1 MANPQRAKG
10 GGLDT
15 YIMIKDF
22 MCNDKIDGNVKLRK
36 GTLLC
41 PYRDHENPSPKLF
54 WFKVLDTENLL
65 KVEAKAR
72 ADMNVVDNK
81 FVGLLEAVTNLEER
95 LELFL
100 DEEKLT
106 KLSSLKVGSR
116 VKVQT
121 SSSSNERVAGI
132 VRFKGPIGK
141 SKPDCGIL
149 FGVELLTAGKG
160 FTDGSF
166 KGQKFFSCKENGGV
180 FVPVSR
186 LEPAEDTT
194 ATEWDNGLYNKECLQ
209 SRTPSSSPPVPFE
222 VGSRVYVLAAEDQMF
237 GTVTTYGYSS
247 EKEFGVYVR
256 FELDQPDGFWNCWF
270 KDHHFGLTFSPEYG
284 ILFPAQKVHPVS
296 KLPPVNHRFENQSTH
311 TAAVGRIDKNRENMI
326 IKNKQGVAQE
336 MKNGSASRCVM
347 GKESAIGAKDFKDE
361 TWLLSDEPRRPA
373 ASLSPVLRSVPD
385 EGQPESLSCHATR
398 KEGPG
403 PNQSPTSPPPLGDVH
418 KDVTAHTE
426 EKLELNFEINS
437 MVEVN
442 DPPSFG
448 VIRWIGEVPGHQEKI
463 AGLELEDALA
473 SGCTDGIFCGVRYF
487 HCPSN
492 KAIFVRLKN
501 CRPDSR
507 FISHVSLTDQ
517 IERCNSIAFKEYS
530 SATVQEDTPPESG
543 RECGEKMTGWK
554 RGIQGH
560 CNSCYLDATL
570 FCMFAFSS
578 VLDTVLLRPPN
589 KNDSDSYCETRDLLR
604 TEIVNPLRK
613 HGYVCA
619 TKVMAL
625 RKILEETGFPGSAGF
640 TSEEKDP
647 EEFLNKLFQVLKVE
661 PLFQIRSAGQEPQ
674 GCTFYQIFMEKKP
687 SVSVPTVQQLL
698 ESSFVTSSL
707 KFTEAPS
714 CLIVQMPRN
723 GKSFKMFNTILPTLT
738 LDITDLLEGIPRE
751 CSVCQGM
758 ASVECRECYEDPDI
772 MPGRIKQFC
781 SICSIQIHKHTR
793 RKTHKPQKLSLPA
806 ELRDHMDF
814 TGILPRQTME
824 LFSVLSIETSHYVA
838 FSKYGSGETDWLF
851 FDSMADRK
859 GGQNG
864 FNIPRVQPCPEVSE
878 YLKMSAEELRNVD
891 TRTIPTFARRL
902 LSDAYMCMYY
912 SPTLSLYK

>member
-1 MANPQRAKG
+1 MADPQRAKG
-10 GGLDT
+10 GQDT
-15 YIMIKDF
+15 YILTKDF
-22 MCNDKIDGNVKLRK
+22 VFADKLDGNVKLGK

-41 PYRDHENPSPKLF
+41 LYKDHGSPSQKSC
-54 WFKVLDTENLL
+54 WCKVLDTEDVL
-65 KVEAKAR
+65 KVEVKTLAQMKIVK
-72 ADMNVVDNK
+72 DK
-81 FVGLLEAVTNLEER
+81 FVGLLEAITNLEER

-106 KLSSLKVGSR
+106 KLSSLEVGSSVR
-116 VKVQT
+116 VQT
-121 SSSSNERVAGI
+121 SSSSNEKVAGI
-132 VRFKGPIGK
+132 VRFKGK

-180 FVPVSR
+180 FVPASR
-186 LEPAEDTT
+186 LEPAEETI
-194 ATEWDNGLYNKECLQ
+194 ATEWDNRLHNKECLQ
-209 SRTPSSSPPVPFE
+209 ARTPSSSSVEPLE
-222 VGSRVYVLAAEDQMF
+222 VGSRVYVDIAGDQLF
-237 GTVTTYGYSS
+237 GRVTFYGYLP
-247 EKEFGVYVR
+247 EKEENGIYVGIH
-256 FELDQPDGFWNCWF
+256 LDQPEGRWSGWF
-270 KDHHFGLTFSPEYG
+270 KDHQLSVISSPSFGML
-284 ILFPAQKVHPVS
+284 LPAHKVHPVS
-296 KLPPVNHRFENQSTH
+296 KLPPINHQFDNESTQS
-311 TAAVGRIDKNRENMI
+311 AVVGRIDKNRENMM
-326 IKNKQGVAQE
+326 IKSKQQE
-336 MKNGSASRCVM
+336 
-347 GKESAIGAKDFKDE
+347 FKDE
-361 TWLLSDEPRRPA
+361 TLSDEPRRPTTF
-373 ASLSPVLRSVPD
+373 LSPVSRSLPD
-385 EGQPESLSCHATR
+385 EGQPESVSCRAHR
-398 KEGPG
+398 REGSG
-403 PNQSPTSPPPLGDVH
+403 PNQCPTSPSAAGDTH
-418 KDVTAHTE
+418 RDVTEFSE
-426 EKLELNFEINS
+426 ENLELGFEVNS

-448 VIRWIGEVPGHQEKI
+448 VIRWIGEVPAHQEKI
-463 AGLELEDALA
+463 AGLELEEPLP
-473 SGCTDGIFCGVRYF
+473 SGCTDGVFCGVRYF

-492 KAIFVRLKN
+492 KAIFVKLKY

-507 FISHVSLTDQ
+507 FISLQTPANQ
-517 IERCNSIAFKEYS
+517 IERCNSVAFKEYTS
-530 SATVQEDTPPESG
+530 ETVQEDTPPESG
-543 RECGEKMTGWK
+543 KDCGEKMIGWK

-674 GCTFYQIFMEKKP
+674 GCAFYQIFMEKKP

-698 ESSFVTSSL
+698 ESSFVSSNL

-714 CLIVQMPRN
+714 CLIIQMPRN
-723 GKSFKMFNTILPTLT
+723 GKSFKMFNTIVPTLI
-738 LDITDLLEGIPRE
+738 LDITDLLEDVPRE
-751 CSVCQGM
+751 CCLCQGM
-758 ASVECRECYEDPDI
+758 ASVECRECYEDPEI
-772 MPGRIKQFC
+772 MPGGIKQFC
-781 SICSIQIHKHTR
+781 SVCSIQIHKHSR
-793 RKTHKPQKLSLPA
+793 RKAHKPQKVSVPT
-806 ELRDHMDF
+806 ELRDQKEF

-824 LFSVLSIETSHYVA
+824 LFAVLSIETSHYVA
-838 FSKYGSGETDWLF
+838 FSKYGPGETDWLF
-851 FDSMADRK
+851 FDSMADRE

-864 FNIPRVQPCPEVSE
+864 FNIPRVEPCPEVSE
-878 YLKMSAEELRNVD
+878 YLKMSTEELRDAD

-902 LSDAYMCMYY
+902 LSDAYMCMYH